1 MILFFQRKTV
11 YWFTLPRARHFGMRH
26 YASAYC
32 MQYTLRAQFN
42 LFPVS
47 IMPSRHC
54 LTLTLLKFLYWRPDY
69 NGISTNN
76 SVHNW
81 LIKNYLFSS
90 LVERP
95 RLWIYSILLW
105 INFFTKKAYI
115 FFLTRVRIGIRI
127 CCQVYLTV
135 LHIKT
140 TNKIKILA
148 VWRRIRFCSNLFASL
163 SRINLRPLSLYQCF
177 ATLYIIC
184 LCVKE
189 GRYKDRTL
197 TNMTFIKL
205 ARYQI
210 AFENH

>member
-1 MILFFQRKTV
+1 MLFRK
-11 YWFTLPRARHFGMRH
+11 
-26 YASAYC
+26 YA
-32 MQYTLRAQFN
+32 LRSFAHTQ
-42 LFPVS
+42 VS
-47 IMPSRHC
+47 VTPMLGLVSCHRLAPPYSSFFLNCGWNRED
-54 LTLTLLKFLYWRPDY
+54 KF
-69 NGISTNN
+69 
-76 SVHNW
+76 
-81 LIKNYLFSS
+81 
-90 LVERP
+90 
-95 RLWIYSILLW
+95 
-105 INFFTKKAYI
+105 YI

-127 CCQVYLTV
+127 WCQVYLTV

-148 VWRRIRFCSNLFASL
+148 VWRRIRIFSNLFASL

-210 AFENH
+210 AFKNH